1 MTKGLKLLSHNIQ
14 GGVER
19 KLLFDDILSS
29 LALYDIVFLQE
40 TWLIDSNQLNVNGFS
55 IFRSDRG
62 SHKKKH
68 TGSGGVVTLYK
79 TKLSKG
85 LTKIPSKHKDF
96 MWVKFDRNYFNM
108 PNDLY
113 FINCYIPPEDSVVH
127 LDTNYDILEVLFEE
141 VAKFSRLGYVGIAG
155 DLNARTGNALEFLTG
170 HHVDVTDTI
179 SDRICV
185 GSNDNAPIQLPF
197 RHNRDKVKN
206 KFGSKLLEIIE
217 AHNMVIL
224 NGRVMGDSFGEKTC
238 FTHNGSSTV
247 DYFILSEPL
256 VCKVDYMQ
264 VRPQT
269 WYSDHSPLELSILLT
284 TQPTLDVQIPLK
296 KLNSYLWDDEG
307 KEKFQNL
314 LSNDDSKQ
322 NLTNISKLSTI
333 DECVSSL
340 TDFLNECASKALKPK
355 KHFRHLIKNLHVLLT
370 NQNYKE
376 PNQHLTNHGRIYVYI
391 VTRIGILNLLKL
403 GADTID

>member
-197 RHNRDKVKN
+197 RQNRDKIKN
-206 KFGSKLLEIIE
+206 RFGSKLLEI
-217 AHNMVIL
+217 
-224 NGRVMGDSFGEKTC
+224 
-238 FTHNGSSTV
+238 THNGSSTV
-247 DYFILSEPL
+247 DYLILSEPL
-256 VCKVDYMQ
+256 VRKVDYMH

-284 TQPTLDVQIPLK
+284 TQPTLDVEIPLK

-314 LSNDDSKQ
+314 LSNDDSKE

-376 PNQHLTNHGRIYVYI
+376 PNQYLTNHGRIYVYI
-391 VTRIGILNLLKL
+391 VTRIGILNLLRYL
-403 GADTID
+403 NGDPVSW